1 VAYHVMPGEL
11 HGLLERCR
19 AEDAVAWERFAA
31 WVTMRGRAI
40 LSAVDKL
47 SAADGEDAVA
57 DTLTRLITVVRRGEI
72 SGASN
77 AEIDAYVCTAL
88 RNRALN
94 VLRGR
99 TRRRE
104 VVAVASEVP
113 NPDLSEG
120 PALEQVPD
128 EGPSQAAR
136 TIAAEQLGRAEKF
149 VLSWSPEERYLFMAK
164 LNGVSA
170 RLIQQTLERPPF
182 ECFSAVTTVD
192 TRYHR
197 LRKRLIDHIREAE
210 P

>member
-1 VAYHVMPGEL
+1 MAGEL
-11 HGLLERCR
+11 YALLERCR
-19 AEDAVAWERFAA
+19 SEDALAWERFAT
-31 WVTMRGRAI
+31 WVKTRGRAI

-47 SAADGEDAVA
+47 SDADGEDAVA
-57 DTLTRLITVVRRGEI
+57 DTLTSLVTVVRRGEI
-72 SGASN
+72 RGASN
-77 AEIDAYVCTAL
+77 AEIDAYVCRAL

-104 VVAVASEVP
+104 VIAAASDAP
-113 NPDLSEG
+113 NPDQAGS
-120 PALEQVPD
+120 PTLEQVPD
-128 EGPSQAAR
+128 ESPSQAAQA
-136 TIAAEQLGRAEKF
+136 IAAEQLGRAEKLL
-149 VLSWSPEERYLFMAK
+149 LSWSPEDRYLFIAK

-197 LRKRLIDHIREAE
+197 LRKRLIEHIQEVE